1 MTEIQRGVYLLKAF
15 QHDGCARTTRVANFR
30 VELPLKFNRASD
42 IMRHEIAF
50 NPFAQRYIY
59 IRYLIIVARI
69 YQLIIT
75 IGEFVKFR

>member
-59 IRYLIIVARI
+59 IYKIFDYCCTNLSINNNNW
-69 YQLIIT
+69 
-75 IGEFVKFR
+75 